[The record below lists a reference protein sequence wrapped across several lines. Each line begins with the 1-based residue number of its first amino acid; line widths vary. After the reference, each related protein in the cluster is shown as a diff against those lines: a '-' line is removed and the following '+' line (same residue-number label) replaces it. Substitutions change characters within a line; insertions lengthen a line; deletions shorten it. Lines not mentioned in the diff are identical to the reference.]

1 MTLESPRLRLG
12 IVAIVVVSLFAA
24 LLARLWYLQV
34 LAAPQY
40 RVQADVNRVRTIY
53 TEAPRG
59 RILDRQGRILVDNK
73 VTDAVVVNREEL
85 ASRRSEVVPRLA
97 QVLKVQA
104 SDLQKRLDDK
114 RFSPFKPIPVAT
126 DVPKETIIYIR
137 EHQSDY
143 PGVSG
148 VQLTERFYPYGSLAA
163 HLLGWVGEINGGEL
177 ATLKKKGYKE
187 GDSIGKSGIE
197 KIYED
202 DLRGSP
208 QVERLEVDSKG
219 RVLGSLGT
227 TPAVQGH
234 DIQLTLDLDV
244 QKMAE
249 DSLQEGLQAARGSY
263 DKSQAK
269 HFQAPAG
276 SAVVLDPRDGSVL
289 ALASNPTYDP
299 SIFVNGIKPELFAQL
314 NDPNS
319 GFPLTD
325 RAIQGLYAPGSTF
338 KLATS
343 LAALGHG
350 LIDTKYTVD
359 DGGKIKIGVQTFKNA
374 GGEANGR
381 VNIVRALTVSS
392 DVFFYTLGNQFWQQR
407 SQYGDAIQDEAHQL
421 GLGKKTG
428 IALPFEAAGRIPD
441 PETRKRLH
449 DQNPKAFPN
458 GQWYAGDN
466 VNLAI
471 GQGEMVVTP
480 LQLVNAYASFANGG
494 TVWVPRVGD
503 SVKDQ
508 TGAQLRQIPPQSV
521 RKLDIPPEVRDP
533 IMQGLTGVVTDGR
546 GTAAAAFAGFPFSA
560 FPIVGKTGTAQ
571 AGNKQDTS
579 LFVAFGPTTD
589 PQYAVGVVMEEAGFG
604 ASAAAPVARRILE
617 ALAGKPTH
625 PVSYAGGT
633 TPG

>member
-1 MTLESPRLRLG
+1 M
-12 IVAIVVVSLFAA
+12 AIVIVSLFAA
-24 LLARLWYLQV
+24 LVARLWYLQV

-40 RVQADVNRVRTIY
+40 RTQATVNSVRTVY

-73 VTDAVVVNREEL
+73 VTDAVVVSREEL
-85 ASRRSEVVPRLA
+85 GTRRAEVVPRLA
-97 QVLKVQA
+97 QVLKMQA
-104 SDLQKRLDDK
+104 SDVDKRLDDK
-114 RFSPFKPIPVAT
+114 RYSPFKPIPVAT
-126 DVPKETIIYIR
+126 DVPKETIIFLR
-137 EHQSDY
+137 EHQGDF
-143 PGVSG
+143 PGVGG
-148 VQLTERFYPYGSLAA
+148 VQLTERYYPYGSLAA
-163 HLLGWVGEINGGEL
+163 HLLGWVGEINGSEL
-177 ATLKKKGYKE
+177 AASKNKGYKA

-202 DLRGSP
+202 DLRGTP

-234 DIQLTLDLDV
+234 DVQLTIDLDV
-244 QKMAE
+244 QKLAE
-249 DSLQEGLQAARGSY
+249 ESLQQGLVAARSSY

-269 HFQAPAG
+269 HFVAPAG
-276 SAVVLDPRDGSVL
+276 SVVVTDPRDGSVL

-314 NDPNS
+314 NDPAS
-319 GFPLTD
+319 GFPLTN
-325 RAIQGLYAPGSTF
+325 RAIQGQYAPGSTF

-343 LAALGHG
+343 MAALSSGM
-350 LIDTKYTVD
+350 IDTKYTVD
-359 DGGKIKIGVQTFKNA
+359 DGGSIRIGNRVFKNA

-381 VNIVRALTVSS
+381 VNIVRAITVSS
-392 DVFFYTLGNQFWQQR
+392 DVFFYTLGNQFWLQR
-407 SQYGDAIQDEAHQL
+407 SQYGDGIQNEARQL

-428 IALPFEAAGRIPD
+428 IALPFEAGGRIPD
-441 PETRKRLH
+441 PDTRKKLH

-458 GQWYAGDN
+458 GQWFAGDN

-471 GQGEMVVTP
+471 GQGETVVSP
-480 LQLVNAYASFANGG
+480 LQLVNAYATFANGG
-494 TVWVPRVGD
+494 TVWVPRVAD
-503 SVKDQ
+503 SVRDQ
-508 TGAQLRQIPPQSV
+508 MGTQLRQIPPQSV
-521 RKLDIPPEVRDP
+521 RKIDIPPQVHDP
-533 IMQGLTGVVTDGR
+533 IMQGLVGAVTDSR
-546 GTAAAAFAGFPFSA
+546 GTAAGAFAGFPFGT
-560 FPIVGKTGTAQ
+560 FPIAGKTGTAQ
-571 AGNKQDTS
+571 AGDKQDTS

-589 PQYAVGVVMEEAGFG
+589 PQFAVGVVMEEAGFG

-617 ALAGKPTH
+617 SLAGKPTQ

>member
-1 MTLESPRLRLG
+1 MALESPRLRLG

-40 RVQADVNRVRTIY
+40 RTQANVNRVRTIY

-59 RILDRQGRILVDNK
+59 RILDRQGRVLVDNR
-73 VTDAVVVNREEL
+73 VSDAVVVNRGEL
-85 ASRRSEVVPRLA
+85 SNRRAEVVPRLA
-97 QVLKVQA
+97 EVLKMQA
-104 SDLQKRLDDK
+104 SDVQKRLDDK
-114 RFSPFKPIPVAT
+114 RYSPFKPIPVAT
-126 DVPKETIIYIR
+126 DVPKETIIYLR
-137 EHQSDY
+137 EHQSDF
-143 PGVSG
+143 PGVGG
-148 VQLTERFYPYGSLAA
+148 VQLTERYYPYGSLGA
-163 HLLGWVGEINGGEL
+163 HLLGWVGEINGSEL
-177 ATLKKKGYKE
+177 AGLKKRGYKE

-197 KIYED
+197 KVYED

-219 RVLGSLGT
+219 RILGSLGT

-234 DIQLTLDLDV
+234 DVQLTLDLDV
-244 QKMAE
+244 QKLAE
-249 DSLQEGLQAARGSY
+249 ESLQQGLGAARGSY
-263 DKSQAK
+263 DRGQAK
-269 HFQAPAG
+269 HFIAPAG
-276 SAVVLDPRDGSVL
+276 SALVLDPRDGSVV

-299 SIFVNGIKPELFAQL
+299 SVFVNGIKPELFAQL
-314 NDPNS
+314 NDPAS
-319 GFPLTD
+319 GFPLND
-325 RAIQGLYAPGSTF
+325 RAIQGQYAPGSTF

-350 LIDTKYTVD
+350 MIDTKYTVD
-359 DGGKIKIGVQTFKNA
+359 DGGRVKIGNRVFKNA

-392 DVFFYTLGNQFWQQR
+392 DVFFYTVGNQFWVQR
-407 SQYGDAIQDEAHQL
+407 SQYGDAMQDEARQL
-421 GLGKKTG
+421 GMGKKTG

-441 PETRKRLH
+441 PDTRKKLH

-458 GQWYAGDN
+458 GQWFAGDN

-471 GQGEMVVTP
+471 GQGEMVVSP
-480 LQLVNAYASFANGG
+480 LQLVNAYATFANGG
-494 TVWVPRVGD
+494 TVWVPRVGE

-508 TGAQLRQIPPQSV
+508 NGTQLRQITPQSV
-521 RKLDIPPEVRDP
+521 RKLNIPPEVRDP
-533 IMQGLTGVVTDGR
+533 VMQGLMGVTTDPR
-546 GTAAAAFAGFPFSA
+546 GTAVGAFSGFPFA
-560 FPIVGKTGTAQ
+560 TFPIAGKTGTAQ

-579 LFVAFGPTTD
+579 LFVAFGPTQD

-617 ALAGKPTH
+617 SLAGKPTH
-625 PVSYAGGT
+625 PVSYAGGG
-633 TPG
+633 PD

>member
-1 MTLESPRLRLG
+1 MPLESPRLRLG

-59 RILDRQGRILVDNK
+59 RILDRQGRILVDNR

-85 ASRRSEVVPRLA
+85 GSRRDEVIPRLA
-97 QVLKVQA
+97 QVLNTQA

-114 RFSPFKPIPVAT
+114 RYSPFKPIPVAT

-143 PGVSG
+143 PGVGG
-148 VQLTERFYPYGSLAA
+148 VQLTERYYPYGSLAA

-177 ATLKKKGYKE
+177 ASLKKKGYKE

-197 KIYED
+197 KVYED

-208 QVERLEVDSKG
+208 QIERLEVDSKG

-234 DIQLTLDLDV
+234 DIQLTIDLDV
-244 QKMAE
+244 QKLAE
-249 DSLQEGLQAARGSY
+249 DSLQQGLSAARGSY
-263 DKSQAK
+263 DRQQAK
-269 HFQAPAG
+269 HFIAPAG
-276 SAVVLDPRDGSVL
+276 SAVVQDPRDGSIV

-314 NDPNS
+314 NDPGSNY
-319 GFPLTD
+319 PLTD
-325 RAIQGLYAPGSTF
+325 RAIQGQYAPGSTF

-350 LIDTKYTVD
+350 MIDTKYTVV
-359 DGGKIKIGVQTFKNA
+359 DGGSIKIGNQKFKNA

-381 VNIVRALTVSS
+381 VNVVRALAVSS

-428 IALPFEAAGRIPD
+428 VALPFEAAGRIPD
-441 PETRKRLH
+441 PETRKKLH

-458 GQWYAGDN
+458 GQWFAGDN

-480 LQLVNAYASFANGG
+480 LQLVNAYATFANGG
-494 TVWVPRVGD
+494 TVWVPRVGE

-508 TGAQLRQIPPQSV
+508 LGTQLRQIPPQSV
-521 RKLDIPPEVRDP
+521 RKLDIPPEVHDP
-533 IMQGLTGVVTDGR
+533 ILQGLEGVITDPR
-546 GTAAAAFAGFPFSA
+546 GTAAGAFAGFPYAS
-560 FPIVGKTGTAQ
+560 FPIAGKTGTAQ

-579 LFVAFGPTTD
+579 LFVAFGPTPD

-617 ALAGKPTH
+617 SLAGKPTSA
-625 PVSYAGGT
+625 VGYVGGGS
-633 TPG
+633 PD

>member
-12 IVAIVVVSLFAA
+12 VVAIVIVSLFAA
-24 LLARLWYLQV
+24 LVARLWYLQV

-40 RVQADVNRVRTIY
+40 RTQANVNRVRTIY

-59 RILDRQGRILVDNK
+59 RILDRQGRVLVDNK
-73 VTDAVVVNREEL
+73 VTDAVVVSREEL
-85 ASRRSEVVPRLA
+85 GTRRAEVVPRLA
-97 QVLKVQA
+97 EVLKMQA
-104 SDLQKRLDDK
+104 SDVDKHLDDK
-114 RFSPFKPIPVAT
+114 RYSPFKPIPVAT
-126 DVPKETIIYIR
+126 DVPKETIIYLR
-137 EHQSDY
+137 EHQSDF
-143 PGVSG
+143 PGVGG
-148 VQLTERFYPYGSLAA
+148 VQLTERYYPYGSLAA
-163 HLLGWVGEINGGEL
+163 HLLGWVGEINGTEL
-177 ATLKKKGYKE
+177 ATMKKKGYKE

-202 DLRGSP
+202 DLRGTP

-234 DIQLTLDLDV
+234 DVQLTIDLDV
-244 QKMAE
+244 QKLAE
-249 DSLQEGLQAARGSY
+249 DSLQQGLVAARSSY

-269 HFQAPAG
+269 HFVAPAG
-276 SAVVLDPRDGSVL
+276 SVVVTDPRDGSVL

-314 NDPNS
+314 NDPAS
-319 GFPLTD
+319 GFPLTN
-325 RAIQGLYAPGSTF
+325 RAIQGQYAPGSTF

-343 LAALGHG
+343 MAALSSGM
-350 LIDTKYTVD
+350 IDTKYTVD
-359 DGGKIKIGVQTFKNA
+359 DGGSIRIGNRVFKNA

-381 VNIVRALTVSS
+381 VNIVRAITVSS
-392 DVFFYTLGNQFWQQR
+392 DVFFYTLGNQFWVQR
-407 SQYGDAIQDEAHQL
+407 SQYGDGIQNEARQL

-428 IALPFEAAGRIPD
+428 IALPFEAGGRIPD
-441 PETRKRLH
+441 PDTRKKLH

-458 GQWYAGDN
+458 GQWFAGDN

-471 GQGEMVVTP
+471 GQGETVVSP
-480 LQLVNAYASFANGG
+480 LQLVNAYATFANGG
-494 TVWVPRVGD
+494 TVWVPRVAD
-503 SVKDQ
+503 SVRDQ
-508 TGAQLRQIPPQSV
+508 IGTQLRQIPPQSV
-521 RKLDIPPEVRDP
+521 RKIDIPPQVHDP
-533 IMQGLTGVVTDGR
+533 IMQGLVGAVTDSR
-546 GTAAAAFAGFPFSA
+546 GTAAGAFAGFPFST
-560 FPIVGKTGTAQ
+560 FPIAGKTGTAQ
-571 AGNKQDTS
+571 AGDKQDTS

-589 PQYAVGVVMEEAGFG
+589 PQFAVGVVMEEAGFG

-617 ALAGKPTH
+617 SLAGKPTQ

>member
-1 MTLESPRLRLG
+1 MPLESPRLRLG

-40 RVQADVNRVRTIY
+40 RTQASVNRVRTIY

-59 RILDRQGRILVDNK
+59 RILDRNGKVIVDNK
-73 VTDAVVVNREEL
+73 VSDAVVVNREEL
-85 ASRRSEVVPRLA
+85 GSRSAEVIPRLA
-97 QVLKVQA
+97 QVLKMQA
-104 SDLQKRLDDK
+104 SDVQKHLDDK
-114 RFSPFKPIPVAT
+114 RYSPFKPIPVAT
-126 DVPKETIIYIR
+126 DVPKETIIFLR
-137 EHQSDY
+137 EHQGDF
-143 PGVSG
+143 PGISG
-148 VQLTERFYPYGSLAA
+148 IQLTERYYPYGPLAA
-163 HLLGWVGEINGGEL
+163 HLLGWVGEINGTEL
-177 ATLKKKGYKE
+177 AANKKKGYKE

-197 KIYED
+197 KVYED
-202 DLRGSP
+202 DLRGAP

-234 DIQLTLDLDV
+234 DVQLTIDLDV
-244 QKMAE
+244 QKLAE
-249 DSLQEGLQAARGSY
+249 DSLQEGLQAARSTY
-263 DKSQAK
+263 DKGQAK
-269 HFQAPAG
+269 RFIAPAG
-276 SAVVLDPRDGSVL
+276 SVVVQDPRDGSIR

-314 NDPNS
+314 NDPGS
-319 GFPLTD
+319 GFPLND

-350 LIDTKYTVD
+350 LIDPTYTVD
-359 DGGKIKIGVQTFKNA
+359 DGGKIKIGNQIFKNA
-374 GGEANGR
+374 LGEANGR

-392 DVFFYTLGNQFWQQR
+392 DVFFYTLGNQFWVQR
-407 SQYGDAIQDEAHQL
+407 SQYGDAMQDEAHQL

-428 IALPFEAAGRIPD
+428 IALPFEASGRIPD
-441 PETRKRLH
+441 PETRKKLH

-471 GQGEMVVTP
+471 GQGEMVITP
-480 LQLVNAYASFANGG
+480 LQLVNAYATFANGG

-503 SVKDQ
+503 SIKDQ
-508 TGAQLRQIPPQSV
+508 IGNVLRQIPPQSS
-521 RKLDIPPEVRDP
+521 RKLDIPPQVRDP

-546 GTAAAAFAGFPFSA
+546 GTAAGAFAGFPFGT
-560 FPIVGKTGTAQ
+560 FPVAGKTGTAQ

-589 PQYAVGVVMEEAGFG
+589 PQYTVGVVMEESGFG

-617 ALAGKPTH
+617 ALAGKP
-625 PVSYAGGT
+625 PPNVSYAGG
-633 TPG
+633 GAD